1 LPEKSNFCNDSKP
14 PREDGIVPAILYS
27 GRLISITTLLLND
40 PVNETPVHVTKIELV
55 GLPSTHTQ
63 PLCDAPIS
71 IAEASSHINV
81 SSETVGD
88 EVGLTV
94 GAVVGWKV
102 GAIVG
107 VKVGFDG
114 AAEGFLVGIV
124 GAEVTFFI
132 GEDVGTVVHA
142 NRDEDIP
149 SVATEVKQDA

>member
-1 LPEKSNFCNDSKP
+1 VPFSLLPEKSNFCNDSKP

-81 SSETVGD
+81 SSETMIKESHMRFQYIVIDQPVGD

-102 GAIVG
+102 GAIENHIVLA
-107 VKVGFDG
+107 GFV
-114 AAEGFLVGIV
+114 LI
-124 GAEVTFFI
+124 I
-132 GEDVGTVVHA
+132 RLCTVERQIRY
-142 NRDEDIP
+142 NSRLLLE
-149 SVATEVKQDA
+149 